1 MFLYG
6 YVHKERS
13 MQKASMRHSKVPTRT
28 LSQHFLVSS
37 LAFRSFTTTTEVGDP
52 VSLSP
57 HKKLWTDSEEIWRRE
72 NNFQQD
78 RCGRAINEMIRCCAK
93 LSQPSICCSGFRREL
108 PSPSADT
115 PPPTAPDSSFEQA
128 HDKETLNKPT
138 TRRAEGHKT
147 YTL

>member
-1 MFLYG
+1 MYKLHVPG
-6 YVHKERS
+6 MSTKRDPCKKQACAI
-13 MQKASMRHSKVPTRT
+13 QKC
-28 LSQHFLVSS
+28 LQ
-37 LAFRSFTTTTEVGDP
+37 
-52 VSLSP
+52 
-57 HKKLWTDSEEIWRRE
+57 E